1 MTARIVD
8 TAVTGGRIGARPV
21 TVLIDA
27 GRIVEVLHAGAAT
40 PAARTPAI
48 DVGGAALLPG
58 LHDHHVHLRAAAAAR
73 ASVVAGPPDVPD
85 RATLRAALRG
95 APAAA
100 GGWVRAV
107 GYHESVAG
115 DLDRPG
121 LDALV
126 ADRPVRLQHRSGVLW
141 VLNSAGLAAVGLS
154 DTDMPARGDTGGA
167 EPGGVERD
175 GAGRLTGRLWR
186 CDGWLGSRLPHD
198 AGDAGRLLAAVARE
212 GARRGVTGFTDAT
225 PGRSQDET
233 DALVEAQRCG
243 RVGQRL
249 HLMSPSAVTLPP
261 GAPAEVTLGPVKVLL
276 DDDRLPSIGELAG
289 EIGAAH
295 AAGRPV
301 AIHCVTQLQAVVA
314 LAAWGEAGAQPGDR
328 MEHGAVLDG
337 VQLVEVRRL
346 GLTVVTQPGFVETR
360 GDRYLLDVDERDLP
374 GLWRLRS
381 LLAASIP
388 TAAGSDAPYGPAD
401 PWIGVRAAMSRRTSG
416 GATLGGAEGVDEAT
430 AVALW
435 TGGAAEP
442 GGRRRRLSAG
452 QPADLCAVVAS
463 PTGQPGAPP
472 SVVLTIAGGRVLH
485 DATGAGQGVMDGDE

>member
-1 MTARIVD
+1 MVTARVVD
-8 TAVTGGRIGARPV
+8 TAVTGGRIDGRPV
-21 TVLIDA
+21 TVLIDG
-27 GRIVEVLHAGAAT
+27 GRIVDVLPAGAAK
-40 PAARTPAI
+40 PAARTPLI

-58 LHDHHVHLRAAAAAR
+58 LHDHHVHLRALAAAR
-73 ASVVAGPPDVPD
+73 ASVPAGPPDVPD
-85 RATLRAALRG
+85 RAALRAALRG

-115 DLDRPG
+115 DLDRVG

-126 ADRPVRLQHRSGVLW
+126 ADRPVRVQHRSGALW
-141 VLNSAGLAAVGLS
+141 VLNSAGLAAVGLA
-154 DTDMPARGDTGGA
+154 DADPPAPGGGDA

-186 CDGWLGSRLPHD
+186 CDGWLGGRLPRD
-198 AGDAGRLLAAVARE
+198 AGDAERLLASVARDC
-212 GARRGVTGFTDAT
+212 AARGVTGFTDAT

-233 DALVEAQRCG
+233 DALIEAHRCG
-243 RVGQRL
+243 LVGQRL
-249 HLMSPSAVTLPP
+249 HLMVPSAVTLPP
-261 GAPAEVTLGPVKVLL
+261 GPVGDVTLGPVKVLL

-337 VQLVEVRRL
+337 PQLVEVRRL

-360 GDRYLLDVDERDLP
+360 GDRYLLDVDDRDLP
-374 GLWRLRS
+374 ALWRLRS
-381 LLAASIP
+381 LLISSIP

-401 PWIGVRAAMSRRTSG
+401 PWVGVRAATSRRTSG
-416 GATLGGAEGVDEAT
+416 GVTLGGSERVDEAT

-435 TGGAAEP
+435 TGGAAKP
-442 GGRRRRLSAG
+442 GGRSRRLSAG

-463 PTGQPGAPP
+463 PAGQPGDPP
-472 SVVLTIAGGRVLH
+472 SVVLTVAGGRVLH